1 MTLSCKPLLQRLLY
15 NCDVACDLLSTLNLR
30 LDMPAINLNL
40 TTDSSYRLV
49 HLDAGSAPYKDSN
62 RKA

>member
-15 NCDVACDLLSTLNLR
+15 KCDDACDMLSTLKLR
-30 LDMPAINLNL
+30 LDMRVVNLNL